1 MFLKKL
7 IGHNEREKRVV
18 ESMDSHIRL
27 LCKGCEAFH
36 EALDGDDLVRM
47 RKVKELEREADT
59 IRRDIVAMIYE
70 GAFLPYLRPELCKFV
85 EIVDGVFDLLE
96 YAAACYLGIRFPE
109 ALRVECA
116 RVAYLNRQMCEM
128 LRITYQAM
136 MSGEDLREKRL
147 AIRIYEKRI
156 DDMKFGLMKDARAI
170 HVSDFW
176 EGNTLAEFLSRLCSV
191 SDMIEDAS
199 DHLGILS
206 SIIK

>member
-7 IGHNEREKRVV
+7 IGHDDREKRVV
-18 ESMDSHIRL
+18 DDMDRHIRL
-27 LCKGCEAFH
+27 LCDGCQGFY
-36 EALDGDDLVRM
+36 EALETHDLVRM

-59 IRRDIVAMIYE
+59 IRRRIVSMIYE

-96 YAAACYLGIRFPE
+96 YAAACYLWIPFPE
-109 ALRVECA
+109 VLRVECA
-116 RVAYLNRQMCEM
+116 RVAYLNQQMCEM

-136 MSGEDLREKRL
+136 MAGEDLREKRL

-156 DDMKFGLMKDARAI
+156 DDMKFGLIKDARSI
-170 HVSDFW
+170 PVDNFW

-191 SDMIEDAS
+191 SDMVEDAS

-206 SIIK
+206 SLIK